1 MSSVKQNDVDAA
13 RQYFFDLC
21 GRADGREDHDVLSYA
36 VQTESISSCFTS
48 KMPLTVLL
56 GMKGVGKS
64 TAFKAM
70 VTEPRPGFLVGGFA
84 PGSER
89 FKRLSNVQPGLF
101 RERFL
106 ALFLIA
112 AVALLDESEQLD
124 AKDKSS
130 LSILPPALKS
140 ILKRLDSAVKEGRSR
155 IKGGSAFGFGLSFDL
170 SEDQEKKLDQFDRD
184 LARTKLRALAGKG
197 VAVRFFVDDPEQ
209 SLPPGEQGHN
219 ALIGLLLAA
228 NEINVNFRGVVGVTV
243 LLKTHVYQKVSSNEE
258 LANMIPAQRGALSW
272 TEDELLAAVD
282 SRLSFAGVS
291 YADVFAFKKADMK
304 KHVISSLRNG
314 PRDLF
319 VWIAMAATA
328 SGAGKLNLDDFSA
341 TTKEIGD
348 FSMRQISSAYTEE
361 VPNLPRLLRLVFPK
375 NKEYSWESLIAAV
388 AGLRTNSQEFIE
400 LSEKNKLD
408 LSSDYAKFFLEAGT
422 LQLSTKSGVVEPF
435 GKDYHHNQEIGKDTK
450 VKVHPLLAAA
460 LF

>member
-1 MSSVKQNDVDAA
+1 MSKEADIGAA
-13 RQYFFDLC
+13 RQFFFELC
-21 GRADGREDHDVLSYA
+21 GRADGREDQDVLSYTIP
-36 VQTESISSCFTS
+36 TESISGCLTP

-64 TAFKAM
+64 TAFKRMTA
-70 VTEPRPGFLVGGFA
+70 EPPSGFLVAGFA

-112 AVALLDESEQLD
+112 AISMLEESELLD

-130 LSILPPALKS
+130 LSILPAPLES
-140 ILKRLDSAVKEGRSR
+140 ILKTLDSAVKEGRSR
-155 IKGGSAFGFGLSFDL
+155 LKGGSAFGFGLSFDL
-170 SEDQEKKLDQFDRD
+170 SEDQEKKLDQFDRAA
-184 LARTKLRALAGKG
+184 ARAKLQALAGKG

-209 SLPPGEQGHN
+209 SLPPGEQGSN
-219 ALIGLLLAA
+219 ALVGLILAA
-228 NEINVNFRGVVGVTV
+228 NEININFRGVVGLTV
-243 LLKTHVYQKVSSNEE
+243 LLKTHVYQKVSGNEE

-272 TEDELLAAVD
+272 TEDELLAAVE
-282 SRLSFAGVS
+282 SRLTFAGLS
-291 YADVFAFKKADMK
+291 YADAFAFKKGDLK
-304 KHVISSLRNG
+304 KHVISLLRNG

-319 VWIAMAATA
+319 VWISMASRA
-328 SGAGKLNLDDFSA
+328 SGGEKLKLDDFSA
-341 TTKEIGD
+341 TKKSIGE
-348 FSMRQISSAYTEE
+348 FSMQQISAAYTNEI
-361 VPNLPRLLRLVFPK
+361 PNIPRLLRLVFPK
-375 NKEYSWESLIAAV
+375 NKEYSWEALIAEV
-388 AGLRTNSQEFIE
+388 AELRTNSKEFIE

-422 LQLSTKSGVVEPF
+422 LQLTTKGNVVEPF

-450 VKVHPLLAAA
+450 VRVHPLLAAA